1 MKIVKGSAAEKQSKP
16 EASSFL
22 ASSRGQQK
30 GHIVLHGPP
39 GVGKSFCAATISEF
53 WPEELPSKK
62 PVELSDCIWLS
73 FDAGAT
79 DGFQAENIEV
89 QTIDMV
95 GLMNAEKIERGR
107 DMAVEMIQSI
117 EGIEN
122 IIVDTVSMFDKLL
135 NDYCDRTAP
144 LDKTGNK
151 DKFAMYRNIFN
162 SHKRFHSVL
171 RSLGKRIIYLCHS
184 KAIFDSSESQTI
196 RRQAAE
202 AIGFDIQPDITGQA
216 RTVYVGDASLEAVI
230 TLKRVPGVKG
240 PGGLKRILHPFGTG
254 EYEGKNRWHSLLES
268 EEEAHL
274 GKIIRK
280 VLAK

>member
-1 MKIVKGSAAEKQSKP
+1 MKIVKGTAVEKPLKP
-16 EASSFL
+16 EASSFMS
-22 ASSRGQQK
+22 SSRGQQK

-39 GVGKSFCAATISEF
+39 GVGKSFCAATISKH
-53 WPEELPSKK
+53 WPAELPAKK

-89 QTIDMV
+89 DTIDMV
-95 GLMNAEKIERGR
+95 GLMNAEGIEKGR
-107 DMAVEMIQSI
+107 DAMVAMIRDNPD
-117 EGIEN
+117 IEN

-135 NDYCDRTAP
+135 NDYCDRTSP

-171 RSLGKRIIYLCHS
+171 RSLGKRIVYLCHS
-184 KAIFDSSESQTI
+184 KAVFDSSDSQTI

-202 AIGFDIQPDITGQA
+202 AIGFDVQPDITGQA
-216 RTVYVGDASLEAVI
+216 RTVYIGDASLEAVI
-230 TLKRVPGVKG
+230 TLRRTPGVKG
-240 PGGLKRILHPFGTG
+240 PEGLRRILHPYGSG
-254 EYEGKNRWHSLLES
+254 EFEGKNRWHSILTM

-274 GKIIRK
+274 GKILRK
-280 VLAK
+280 VMSK